1 MSDYRLM
8 GTSQAPKD
16 LIAKIT
22 GRARYAE
29 DFRADGM
36 LFTKL
41 LLSPVP
47 RGRVRRL
54 DLSRALAMEGVHAVL
69 TADDFPEEQGVGIE
83 PVVTNRPHYQGQ
95 PIAAVAAVDE
105 TTAAEAVA
113 AIRLEME
120 RLPFVLDPLDSLRPG
135 GNNATEEGNTWIQG
149 EGGEFKWTQEEYN
162 LVHGDRFPDEVR
174 VTDEWV
180 VGDLEA
186 QLAAADLIIEQPLVI
201 QSVTHHPLEP
211 RSAMAY
217 WQNGKC
223 FLHCSVQ
230 STAQTQ
236 RGHASLLGLDE
247 EELVIVAEYCGGA
260 FGSKI
265 RGNVTDVIPAALA
278 RKAGRPVMMR
288 VTRDEETYFGR
299 ARPGIQGWA
308 RIGFRAD
315 GRILALDVLMIQESG
330 PYTRPGDYLSAG
342 LYSSLAYQPL
352 AQRHRGIAI
361 RTNTP
366 PKGPQR
372 GPGAAQAFTLIAPLL
387 DKGARQLGVDLVDMI
402 YLNAPPDRAQFG
414 PDRLQVTSSFAR
426 EAVQIGR
433 ERFRW
438 DEKKQLSGQAIGS
451 KVIGVGA
458 ALSPYSAGSTGF
470 DGMLV
475 IRPDGR
481 VTIHSGIGNLG
492 THSVFDTAM
501 AAAEVLNVSWD
512 EVDVVWGDTS
522 RGLPWSSSQGGS
534 QTTHAHT
541 RANWAAGHDA
551 KRKLQEI
558 AAMDLGGDP
567 DQYDVGNGRIFRTAS
582 PSVGMSFGQAASR
595 AIELG
600 GRYDGHELSDSL
612 DPMTVRAVREH
623 LLGAGLVAAATDE
636 YGRNGETRTT
646 CVSFCMV
653 EVDRE
658 TGQVEIKDVLTV
670 ADCGTVLNPRSLAAQ
685 VNGGWLQGMSMARFE
700 KWGFDPRWGVNQ
712 NKRLYNAKPFSILDI
727 PDEMDFVAVE
737 IPDPET
743 PVGSKGIGEP
753 PVGAG
758 AASVLVAIADALGG
772 VYIGRTPLT
781 PDVILSAIEGGD
793 PGYTTLQAHV

>member
-1 MSDYRLM
+1 MPDYRLI
-8 GTSQAPKD
+8 GTNRTPKD
-16 LIAKIT
+16 LRAKIT
-22 GRARYAE
+22 GRAKFAE

-54 DLSRALAMEGVHAVL
+54 DVSRALEMEGVHAVL
-69 TADDFPEEQGVGIE
+69 TADDLPEEEGFGTE
-83 PVVTNRPHYQGQ
+83 PVVTNFPHYQGQ

-105 TTAAEAVA
+105 TTAAEAIA
-113 AIRLEME
+113 AMVLEID

-135 GNNATEEGNTWIQG
+135 GPNATEEGNTWIQG
-149 EGGEFKWTQEEYN
+149 EGVEFKWTDAEYD
-162 LVHGDRFPDEVR
+162 LLHGDSFPENVE
-174 VTDEWV
+174 VTDEWE

-186 QLAAADLIIEQPLVI
+186 QLAASDLVIEEPLVF
-201 QSVTHHPLEP
+201 QSITHHPLEP
-211 RSAMAY
+211 RSSMAY
-217 WQNGKC
+217 WQGDRC

-230 STAQTQ
+230 STAQAK
-236 RGHASLLGLDE
+236 RAHARRLGIE
-247 EELVIVAEYCGGA
+247 EENLTVIAEYCGGG

-265 RGNVTDVIPAALA
+265 SGTVTDVIPALLA
-278 RKAGRPVMMR
+278 RQAGRPVLMR

-299 ARPGIQGWA
+299 ARPGLQGWA

-315 GRILALDVLMIQESG
+315 GRILALDMLMIQESG
-330 PYTRPGDYLSAG
+330 PYSRPGDFLSAG
-342 LYSSLAYQPL
+342 THSSLAYQPV
-352 AQRHRGIAI
+352 AQRQRGIAI

-366 PKGPQR
+366 PKGAQR
-372 GPGAAQAFTLIAPLL
+372 GPGGAQAMTLIGPLL
-387 DKGARQLGVDLVDMI
+387 DRGARELGVDLVDLI
-402 YLNAPPDRAQFG
+402 HLNAPPDRAAFG
-414 PDRLQVTSSFAR
+414 PNQDQVTSSFAR
-426 EAVQIGR
+426 EAVELGR

-438 DEKKQLSGQAIGS
+438 DEKKQLSGQVNGS
-451 KVIGVGA
+451 KVTGVGA

-470 DGMLV
+470 DGLLV
-475 IRPDGR
+475 IRPDGG
-481 VTIHSGIGNLG
+481 VTIHSGVGNLG

-501 AAAEVLNVSWD
+501 AAAEALNHPWE
-512 EVDVVWGDTS
+512 EVEVVWGDS
-522 RGLPWSSSQGGS
+522 RRGLPWSSSQGGS

-541 RANWAAGHDA
+541 RANWATGLDA

-558 AAMDLGGDP
+558 AAMDLGGNP
-567 DQYDVGNGRIFRTAS
+567 DQYDVGEGRVFRIGN
-582 PSVGMSFGQAASR
+582 PSMGLSFGQAATR

-600 GRYDGHELSDSL
+600 GRYDGHELAESL
-612 DPMTVRAVREH
+612 DPMTVRAVQNNLVGE
-623 LLGAGLVAAATDE
+623 GLVAAATDE
-636 YGRNGETRTT
+636 FGRDGQTRST

-658 TGQVEIKDVLTV
+658 TGEVDILEALTV

-700 KWGFDPRWGVNQ
+700 KWSFDRQWGVNQ
-712 NKRLYNAKPFSILDI
+712 NKRLYTAKPFSILDV
-727 PDEMDFVAVE
+727 PDTLDFAAVD
-737 IPDPET
+737 IADPET
-743 PVGSKGIGEP
+743 PIGSKGIGEP

-781 PDVILSAIEGGD
+781 PDVILNALEGGD
-793 PGYTTLQAHV
+793 PGYTTLQTHV